1 MQCQLVCSARARA
14 LGGCRAARSSA
25 FVDDAVKQ
33 PLFAWRRASKVGE
46 KHELLCARVC
56 VCVCRSK
63 QSQPVSAARYSCWSA
78 AVLHHLPKRLYALAA
93 KIQRALHSLGFFLF
107 IVFGI
112 SLSVAP
118 LFSAPCIV
126 AVLYSPYYHIL
137 LANIKCLRDPRMLH
151 VSPTACLR
159 RFLAL
164 NLIIRFYSACYSSSL
179 LAVF

>member
-1 MQCQLVCSARARA
+1 MNCCV
-14 LGGCRAARSSA
+14 
-25 FVDDAVKQ
+25 
-33 PLFAWRRASKVGE
+33 
-46 KHELLCARVC
+46 RVC
-56 VCVCRSK
+56 VCACAAASNLS
-63 QSQPVSAARYSCWSA
+63 QSQLRVIVVGQLLA

-137 LANIKCLRDPRMLH
+137 LANIKCLHDPRMPH